1 MSELLSAV
9 CCTLMILAFA
19 QVIVEAV
26 LPEGGT
32 RRFVVFIMG
41 LITVAVIAGFLVDGS
56 RALRGA
62 TASGLLR
69 VPNARQ
75 QEEQPA
81 AEAAGKNP
89 YENYIQKLIDQWK

>member
-75 QEEQPA
+75 EEQQP